1 MRALETWEGR
11 GAGKG
16 RGPGEGRGAGW
27 VRGSRRT
34 RFNSTPLIRFPML
47 RYVVRERVVRI
58 RCAQQRL
65 PKGVRTLHCMRER
78 RCMRCGVGR
87 GPPGCSTTPSE
98 SARLG
103 STCPSGYPGRYGPAG
118 QCLDGKFWS
127 RTGPGRAAAQAVSRS
142 GYEAAAVAASGACT
156 RRPVARRDGP
166 SAAPWDTPR
175 AGRALT

>member
-1 MRALETWEGR
+1 
-11 GAGKG
+11 
-16 RGPGEGRGAGW
+16 
-27 VRGSRRT
+27 
-34 RFNSTPLIRFPML
+34 
-47 RYVVRERVVRI
+47 
-58 RCAQQRL
+58 
-65 PKGVRTLHCMRER
+65 MRER